1 MSYTYS
7 TKIQYWLAKCHDLDK
22 LKPDPIEN
30 VDGSWVDQQNEVQ
43 KRPVQISRAKFP
55 DQKDGIA
62 GGTAMRHYKGIS
74 NNTPQDSHDRHIR
87 PNLYYFQ

>member
-43 KRPVQISRAKFP
+43 KRPVQISRAKFL
-55 DQKDGIA
+55 DQ
-62 GGTAMRHYKGIS
+62 
-74 NNTPQDSHDRHIR
+74 
-87 PNLYYFQ
+87 